1 MVDSRHFRLL
11 TLFLGLTLASSA
23 SADEGAIAVELDRY
37 LSAVSKTTTFSGS
50 VLVAKDG
57 EILVRAGYGLASR
70 ELDVPNTAATRYRI
84 GSLTKT
90 FSALGILQ
98 LCDKGAL
105 SLVDPL
111 SKFLP
116 KFPRG
121 DQISVE
127 HLLNHTSGLPPSWR
141 EDWHEKRQ
149 LDLAEVIDLF
159 KDSPP
164 VAPPGQEEHYSNP
177 GYAVLARIIEVVSGL
192 TYDVYMQKH
201 VFDPVGM
208 KSTGT
213 DYPNRITTGRAQG
226 YVIGMDEDGM
236 AAINNAAYLY
246 LPSLMGQASMISS
259 IDDLHRYDQS
269 LRAGEIAK
277 GACRSQLFAVKEPS
291 EFTLGSWW
299 VEENTPLGPL
309 IYFSGI
315 SSGFESVMYRYSAAV
330 IVVLANHQSA
340 NVFDIADNLTA
351 ILAGRG
357 YHLPKVRSAVKLDPE
372 LSTQYAGEYEF
383 ESGEGFQILSLN
395 GRLFVESHG
404 DPPEEIF
411 PANGGEFFSRL
422 HDLQIR
428 FALDTDH
435 KVEGALWTYRGEQ
448 VKARKID

>member
-23 SADEGAIAVELDRY
+23 SADEGAIVQELDRY
-37 LSAVSKTTTFSGS
+37 LSAVSKTTPFSGS

-90 FSALGILQ
+90 VSALGILQ

-105 SLVDPL
+105 SLADPL

-177 GYAVLARIIEVVSGL
+177 GYA
-192 TYDVYMQKH
+192 
-201 VFDPVGM
+201 
-208 KSTGT
+208 
-213 DYPNRITTGRAQG
+213 
-226 YVIGMDEDGM
+226 
-236 AAINNAAYLY
+236 
-246 LPSLMGQASMISS
+246 
-259 IDDLHRYDQS
+259 
-269 LRAGEIAK
+269 
-277 GACRSQLFAVKEPS
+277 
-291 EFTLGSWW
+291 
-299 VEENTPLGPL
+299 
-309 IYFSGI
+309 
-315 SSGFESVMYRYSAAV
+315 
-330 IVVLANHQSA
+330 VLANHQSA